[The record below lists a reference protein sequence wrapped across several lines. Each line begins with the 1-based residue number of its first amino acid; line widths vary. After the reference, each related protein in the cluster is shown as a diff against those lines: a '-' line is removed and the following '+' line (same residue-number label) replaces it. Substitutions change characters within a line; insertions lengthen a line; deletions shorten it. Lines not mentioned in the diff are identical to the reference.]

1 MEQRATRLLAGAAG
15 LGADTAVLM
24 HARHGVSHSAAQ
36 MRQASAQ
43 AIS

>member
-1 MEQRATRLLAGAAG
+1 MEQRAARLLARAAS
-15 LGADTAVLM
+15 LRANTTVLVHSDMTA
-24 HARHGVSHSAAQ
+24 AAQ